1 MVAKNP
7 LIYKLSIVGGGIM
20 SENKSERKPLDS
32 RLVFIAVAL
41 IAFIWVCVFIILP
54 SVTGKPGVAQQMQQ
68 DLRPGVQKENARV
81 PSEK

>member
-7 LIYKLSIVGGGIM
+7 LIYKLASFGGGIM
-20 SENKSERKPLDS
+20 SKNRSDPKPLDS

-54 SVTGKPGVAQQMQQ
+54 GVTGKPGVAQQMQQ
-68 DLRPGVQKENARV
+68 DLRPGVQKENAHV
-81 PSEK
+81 PYEK

>member
-1 MVAKNP
+1 
-7 LIYKLSIVGGGIM
+7 M
-20 SENKSERKPLDS
+20 SENGSDPKPVDS

-54 SVTGKPGVAQQMQQ
+54 GITGKPGVAQQMQQ
-68 DLRPGVQKENARV
+68 DLRPSLQKENMHA

>member
-1 MVAKNP
+1 
-7 LIYKLSIVGGGIM
+7 M
-20 SENKSERKPLDS
+20 SEDGSDPKPVDS

-54 SVTGKPGVAQQMQQ
+54 GITGKPGVAQQMQQ
-68 DLRPGVQKENARV
+68 DLRPGLQKENMHA

>member
-1 MVAKNP
+1 MVAKNR
-7 LIYKLSIVGGGIM
+7 LIYKLASFGGGIM
-20 SENKSERKPLDS
+20 SENGSDPKRVDS

-54 SVTGKPGVAQQMQQ
+54 GVTGKPGVAQQMQQ
-68 DLRPGVQKENARV
+68 DLRPGLQKENMHA